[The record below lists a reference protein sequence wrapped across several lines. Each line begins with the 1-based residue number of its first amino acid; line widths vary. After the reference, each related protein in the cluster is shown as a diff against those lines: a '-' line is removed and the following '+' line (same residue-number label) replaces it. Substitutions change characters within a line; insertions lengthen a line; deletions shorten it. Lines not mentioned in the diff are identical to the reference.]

1 MLKLTKLINEG
12 KEHYDYGCVM
22 LYTSFPDQVIKL
34 QDAINPA
41 DLQDPGIEY
50 EPHCTL
56 LYGLHDGVTLD
67 QVANIVNQFK
77 FSNLRA
83 HNPSLFE
90 NPEFDVL
97 KYDVGYQTNDDACL
111 HQCNQKLKI
120 LPNTQTY
127 PDYHPHM
134 TIAYLKP
141 GKGKHYMEMF
151 KNKGANEF
159 ATSPTHI
166 MFSQPDGTKTKIDL
180 NYPIGKQ

>member
-22 LYTSFPDQVIKL
+22 LYTSFPDQIIKL
-34 QDAINPA
+34 QDTINPT

-67 QVANIVNQFK
+67 QVANIVNQYK
-77 FSNLRA
+77 FGNLKA
-83 HNPSLFE
+83 YNPSLFE
-90 NPEFDVL
+90 NPEFDVF
-97 KYDVGYQTNDDACL
+97 KYDIGYADRGGAFL
-111 HQCNQKLKI
+111 HQCNEKLKS

>member
-1 MLKLTKLINEG
+1 MLKLSNLLTEG
-12 KEHYDYGCVM
+12 KKNYDYGCVM
-22 LYTSFPDQVIKL
+22 LYSDFPGEIIKL
-34 QDAINPA
+34 QDIINPT

-67 QVANIVNQFK
+67 QVTNIVNQFK

-83 HNPSLFE
+83 FNPSLFE

-97 KYDVGYQTNDDACL
+97 KYDIGYQTNNESSL
-111 HQCNQKLKI
+111 HQCNEKLKI

-141 GKGKHYMEMF
+141 GMGKQYVEMF

-159 ATSPTHI
+159 ITTPSYI
-166 MFSQPDGTKTKIDL
+166 MFSQPDGTKTKIKL
-180 NYPIGKQ
+180 

>member
-1 MLKLTKLINEG
+1 MLKLTNLITEG

-22 LYTSFPDQVIKL
+22 LYTNFPGEIIKL
-34 QDAINPA
+34 QDTINPD

-56 LYGLHDGVTLD
+56 LYGLHSGVRLE
-67 QVANIVNQFK
+67 QVIDIVNQFK
-77 FSNLRA
+77 YSALKA

-90 NPEFDVL
+90 NDEFDVL
-97 KYDVGYQTNDDACL
+97 KYDVGYPTKGGSFL

-141 GKGKHYMEMF
+141 GKGKEYMEMF
-151 KNKGANEF
+151 KKHGMDEF
-159 ATSPTHI
+159 MAAPSHI
-166 MFSQPDGTKTKIDL
+166 VFSQPDGTKTKIA
-180 NYPIGKQ
+180 I

>member
-1 MLKLTKLINEG
+1 MIKLSNLLTEG
-12 KEHYDYGCVM
+12 KEKYDYGCVM
-22 LYTSFPDQVIKL
+22 LYCDFPGEIIKL
-34 QDAINPA
+34 QDAINPV

-67 QVANIVNQFK
+67 QVTNIVNQFK

-83 HNPSLFE
+83 FNPSLFE

-97 KYDVGYQTNDDACL
+97 KYDIGYQTNNDSSL

-141 GKGKHYMEMF
+141 GKGKQYMEMF
-151 KNKGANEF
+151 RNKGANEF
-159 ATSPTHI
+159 MTAPSHI
-166 MFSQPDGTKTKIDL
+166 MFSQPDGIKTKIKL
-180 NYPIGKQ
+180 

>member
-1 MLKLTKLINEG
+1 MLKLTKLITEG
-12 KEHYDYGCVM
+12 KETYDYGCVM
-22 LYTSFPDQVIKL
+22 LYTNFPSEIIKL
-34 QDAINPA
+34 QDTINPD

-67 QVANIVNQFK
+67 QVTNIINQFK
-77 FSNLRA
+77 YSNLRA

-97 KYDVGYQTNDDACL
+97 KYDVGYPTKGGAFL

-120 LPNTQTY
+120 LPNTQSY

-141 GKGKHYMEMF
+141 GKGKQYMEMF

-159 ATSPTHI
+159 MTTPSHI
-166 MFSQPDGTKTKIDL
+166 VFSQPDGTKTKIA
-180 NYPIGKQ
+180 I

>member
-22 LYTSFPDQVIKL
+22 LYTSFPDQIIKL
-34 QDAINPA
+34 QDTINPT

-56 LYGLHDGVTLD
+56 LYGSHDGVTLD
-67 QVANIVNQFK
+67 QVANIVNQYK
-77 FSNLRA
+77 FGNLKA
-83 HNPSLFE
+83 YNPSLFE
-90 NPEFDVL
+90 NPEFDVF
-97 KYDVGYQTNDDACL
+97 KYDIGYADRGGAFL
-111 HQCNQKLKI
+111 HQCNEKLKS

-127 PDYHPHM
+127 PNYHPHM

>member
-1 MLKLTKLINEG
+1 MIKLTNLLTEG
-12 KEHYDYGCVM
+12 KETYDYGCVM
-22 LYTSFPDQVIKL
+22 LYTDFPGEIIKL
-34 QDAINPA
+34 QDTINPD

-56 LYGLHDGVTLD
+56 LYGLHDGVTID
-67 QVANIVNQFK
+67 QVSDIVNQFK
-77 FSNLRA
+77 FTNLRA
-83 HNPSLFE
+83 FNPSLFE

-97 KYDVGYQTNDDACL
+97 KYDVGYQSRSGSFL

-141 GKGKHYMEMF
+141 GKGKQYVNHFVKY
-151 KNKGANEF
+151 GAKEF
-159 ATSPTHI
+159 MTNPKYV
-166 MFSQPDGTKTKIDL
+166 MFSEPSGLKTRIE
-180 NYPIGKQ
+180 I